1 MRRPDGSSED
11 SARPRLTSSDGP
23 RPFHRAHHLRPVGE
37 FLWADGPPSYA
48 ARLTRLRQWL
58 ASYGHDPAA
67 LPEPVLG
74 VLAHADSGSE
84 VRLVLALLRAGPWT
98 AVGERTVSDGARSI
112 TLQAPIGPYRA
123 DFLVEE
129 PEVAPFVVESGPAG
143 GQDQLV
149 PAVEVPPEAQ
159 PEPEGEPEP
168 SEPPAREGLEPP
180 ARLTVEEVDVADLLK
195 NPSYATARDAL
206 NHETCESFRLA
217 TDATVWVLNWA
228 FESK

>member
-129 PEVAPFVVESGPAG
+129 PEVAPFVVEVDGPTHDTDSARRADAVRQAVIEAAG
-143 GQDQLV
+143 FPV
-149 PAVEVPPEAQ
+149 VRVRSTAA
-159 PEPEGEPEP
+159 
-168 SEPPAREGLEPP
+168 ARVGAAL
-180 ARLTVEEVDVADLLK
+180 
-195 NPSYATARDAL
+195 ATAYSRAALEDIGLLDDPLDDLPRDEASL
-206 NHETCESFRLA
+206 GSPR
-217 TDATVWVLNWA
+217 
-228 FESK
+228 SS